1 MPTYYCQVPNDK
13 LDDEQKLGMA
23 RSITFRHSEATG
35 APSYFVQVVID
46 DDTHNARFIGGESAA
61 EHIWIRA
68 DIRSGRSKDQ
78 LQSLM
83 VNIRTDVASITG
95 VSEDD
100 IWIYLNSLEP
110 DNMLEYGHIL
120 PLPGKES
127 EWFNNLPENL
137 RDRLQRVGVSQEKFA
152 L

>member
-1 MPTYYCQVPNDK
+1 MPTYYCQVPNGK
-13 LDDEQKLGMA
+13 LDDQQKLGLA
-23 RSITFRHSEATG
+23 RSITRRHSEATG

-46 DDTHNARFIGGESAA
+46 SDEHKARFIGGEPATG
-61 EHIWIRA
+61 HIWIRA
-68 DIRSGRSKDQ
+68 DIRAGRSQEQ

-83 VNIRTDVASITG
+83 VNVMTDVAAITG

-100 IWIYLNSLEP
+100 IWIYLSNLEP
-110 DNMLEYGHIL
+110 DNMLEYGHVL

-127 EWFNNLPENL
+127 EWFSSLPEAL
-137 RDRLQRVGVSQEKFA
+137 RDRLARIGVSEDNFT